1 MKITME
7 NIGVMRYAELV
18 MGDLTI
24 ICGDNNTGKTLTT
37 HTTHGFFHFWNTQY
51 QIPIED
57 GIVEEL
63 KNAGSYTIQLEGYVK
78 QAPQVISNA
87 CLEYSENLRVQLNN
101 ENASFNFTVSSEEIK
116 INDSEYE
123 DTMGLAVTQSA
134 CENEVSFSIVFDD
147 IPDNNIKVAISNA
160 IKSIVFSSVC
170 PVAFIV
176 CRKFNLE
183 REGGIFYGQKSTSR
197 NNNAYDAV
205 VIILHLYIYD
215 SCTTY
220 SFGI

>member
-1 MKITME
+1 
-7 NIGVMRYAELV
+7 
-18 MGDLTI
+18 MGNLTI
-24 ICGDNNTGKTLTT
+24 ICGDNNTGKTLATRT
-37 HTTHGFFHFWNTQY
+37 MYGFFHFWNEIF
-51 QIPIED
+51 QIPIKDE
-57 GIVEEL
+57 IVEEL
-63 KNAGSYTIQLEGYVK
+63 KNAGFCTIQLEEYIEESS
-78 QAPQVISNA
+78 QIIELA
-87 CLEYSENLRVQLNN
+87 CLEYTENLRVLLNN
-101 ENASFNFTVSSEEIK
+101 EAASFKFTVSPEEIK

-123 DTMGLAVTQSA
+123 DKMGLTVTKNA
-134 CENEVSFSIVFDD
+134 CEKEVSFSIVSFD
-147 IPDNNIKVAISNA
+147 IPDNNVKLAIINA